1 MPTEPSFR
9 TFESVELFTIF
20 SLERSETGLD
30 MLIRETRRSAQAL
43 ANGETASGL
52 QTLQSLIERLYDFR
66 QFIRDVCEIFAL
78 SPAQVGDAKGTM
90 LGNADRFRRTL
101 YALSDALE
109 AHDTEQMVQLLDTTL
124 PEALLRFRELMPQ
137 LRTHIIPH
145 VPDAA

>member
-30 MLIRETRRSAQAL
+30 LLIQETRRAAQAL
-43 ANGETASGL
+43 ASGETASGL

-66 QFIRDVCEIFAL
+66 QFTRDVCAIFAL

-109 AHDTEQMVQLLDTTL
+109 AHDTEQMAQLLDTTL

-137 LRTHIIPH
+137 LRAHIIPH